1 MGDKELNAFVQR
13 MDEDKNGTIAFSE
26 WRDFLMLYPEEATME
41 NIYRHWEKVSVDIG
55 EQVFIPEVASGAS
68 RIRYLVAGAI
78 AGSVSRTATAPLD
91 RLKVLFQVQTHSS
104 TAGSVMTGMLHIYKQ
119 NGISGFFRGNG
130 LNVFKV
136 APESAIK
143 FYTYEIMKRVVV
155 GDGQRGEI
163 GTGGR
168 LIAGGVAGKPPIQI
182 APPSKFKSADDLKP
196 NNLSNL

>member
-104 TAGSVMTGMLHIYKQ
+104 TAGGVMTGMLHIYKQ

-168 LIAGGVAGKPPIQI
+168 LVAGGVAGKTTH
-182 APPSKFKSADDLKP
+182 P
-196 NNLSNL
+196 NCTSI